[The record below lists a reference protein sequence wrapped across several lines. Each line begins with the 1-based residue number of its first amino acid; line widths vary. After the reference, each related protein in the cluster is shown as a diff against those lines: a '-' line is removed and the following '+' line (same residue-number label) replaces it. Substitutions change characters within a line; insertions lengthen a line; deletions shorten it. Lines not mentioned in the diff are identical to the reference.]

1 MGRPKKIGKSKAKKD
16 TAGKSGDDSRG
27 HNSETTDRAI
37 VALATEIEAI
47 DEKIAGLRAKKK
59 ERLDD
64 FKDQFGVSIDG
75 FKAGYKD
82 SRLEGAAQA
91 TKIADYLRTAKALG
105 LLADLPLGEQAVEK
119 MIAKAEKV
127 AETARKKE
135 AKEAEAAAA
144 AETGADEQPPIG
156 EGSDAVH

>member
-1 MGRPKKIGKSKAKKD
+1 MGRPKKIGKAKTKKD
-16 TAGKSGDDSRG
+16 ATAMGAKSDDGGRG

-37 VALATEIEAI
+37 VALASEIEAI
-47 DEKIAGLRAKKK
+47 DEKLAGLRAKKK

-75 FKAGYKD
+75 FKAAYKD

-91 TKIADYLRTAKALG
+91 TKIADYMRSAKALG

-119 MIAKAEKV
+119 MIAKAEKA
-127 AETARKKE
+127 AEAARKKE
-135 AKEAEAAAA
+135 AKAAEDAAASHA
-144 AETGADEQPPIG
+144 GTDEQPPIS
-156 EGSDAVH
+156 ETIQ